1 MNCTSGLPDACPPD
15 SFTCG
20 TVTYAFNRLR
30 QMTTTITSSELLAT
44 SLPDVPDRETIISEL
59 DGAAVPSSATVN
71 FLIPFTLAQYF
82 NQSMVIRLSPIG
94 THPLR
99 QRDLFRDPS

>member
-1 MNCTSGLPDACPPD
+1 
-15 SFTCG
+15 
-20 TVTYAFNRLR
+20 
-30 QMTTTITSSELLAT
+30 MTTTITSSE
-44 SLPDVPDRETIISEL
+44 LPDVPDRETIISEL
-59 DGAAVPSSATVN
+59 DGAALPSSATVN

-99 QRDLFRDPS
+99 QKDLFHDPS